1 MPADL
6 ASILQLQ
13 VPVIV
18 VIAQREMPVKEVLSL
33 APGAILELPR
43 GADEDLDVMVNNKP
57 IGAGRAVKVGE
68 NFGVRVTYVGD
79 LQERIEAMGAGAKA
93 PVKPV
98 SVDARRA
105 PPAPPPILATPV

>member
-6 ASILQLQ
+6 TSILRLE

-18 VIAQREMPVKEVLSL
+18 VIAQRDMPVKEVLNL
-33 APGAILELPR
+33 APGAILELPK
-43 GADEDLDVMVNNKP
+43 GADEDLEVMVNNKP
-57 IGAGRAVKVGE
+57 IGAGRAVKVSE

-79 LQERIEAMGAGAKA
+79 LLERIEAMGSGQKP

-98 SVDARRA
+98 TVEAAR
-105 PPAPPPILATPV
+105 PAGPSPILAAPV